1 MNHLLLHFRAVLV
14 PALKHFYDSIGVG
27 TTIKTTLLPFEGST
41 DIPDLTTIYESTNYS
56 TLMLPLHP
64 DVVIH
69 YRCSDNINFKWMGLT
84 QFHTILNLIPTD
96 SRYIIIL
103 TEGTPL
109 GLAIISALRKR
120 ILAKFPSLEQVL
132 IRHGGSVFSPIVS
145 FLHAKTV
152 ICSAS
157 TFCFYFATS
166 NIHGKV
172 YMPTRPFYGSPWSMY
187 NFQVLREQWPV
198 YRWFYPNGSHMDT
211 DYQNW
216 PKALKNDHAYIKQRA
231 LEMVEVLENL
241 TYAKVVIQGK

>member
-27 TTIKTTLLPFEGST
+27 TTIKTTLLPFEGSA
-41 DIPDLTTIYESTNYS
+41 DVPDLTTIYESTNYT

-145 FLHAKTV
+145 LFIQRQSSAVQVHF
-152 ICSAS
+152 AS
-157 TFCFYFATS
+157 TLRQVISLAKCICQPVHSTVVRGVCTISKYCANNGRFIGGS
-166 NIHGKV
+166 I
-172 YMPTRPFYGSPWSMY
+172 PTGRTWIQITRTG
-187 NFQVLREQWPV
+187 LRHLRMITHISSREPL
-198 YRWFYPNGSHMDT
+198 RWC
-211 DYQNW
+211 
-216 PKALKNDHAYIKQRA
+216 
-231 LEMVEVLENL
+231 
-241 TYAKVVIQGK
+241 